1 MLRYIPGHSNPLA
14 DYYIGTSM
22 SLTLDLIGLIRKR
35 PVSTTDLDDAAL
47 FTLDAVATAYA
58 GSSTPVGAIL
68 RGWATD
74 GDLDLK
80 RKALLMGAL
89 THITETRRY
98 SPSAKKPAPA
108 VNKCCAQYCTVSK
121 PCVVS
126 ALPWDR
132 RIIVSGTTPRPV
144 DPSARRWRRPACSN

>member
-1 MLRYIPGHSNPLA
+1 
-14 DYYIGTSM
+14 M

-89 THITETRRY
+89 THITETDDLHRA
-98 SPSAKKPAPA
+98 S
-108 VNKCCAQYCTVSK
+108 VT
-121 PCVVS
+121 
-126 ALPWDR
+126 
-132 RIIVSGTTPRPV
+132 
-144 DPSARRWRRPACSN
+144 